1 MIKSSHILRYVLKNR
16 KTGTVYMVVCFTLFL
31 KEDVNEDGSLKEG
44 VDPYK
49 GKPPRELERQRAEA
63 AAMEEDD
70 GDEDE
75 EDDSDDDF
83 ASAKGGSVK
92 DAINGA
98 KKDETSADDVD

>member
-1 MIKSSHILRYVLKNR
+1 MLRYVLKNR

-49 GKPPRELERQRAEA
+49 GKPPGELERKAAKEA
-63 AAMEEDD
+63 AKKEEEDD
-70 GDEDE
+70 EDDDDD
-75 EDDSDDDF
+75 EDDSDDDDF
-83 ASAKGGSVK
+83 ASAKGSSVK
-92 DAINGA
+92 DATNGA

>member
-1 MIKSSHILRYVLKNR
+1 MLRYVLKNR

-44 VDPYK
+44 VNPYK
-49 GKPPRELERQRAEA
+49 GKPPRELERKAAEEA
-63 AAMEEDD
+63 AKKEEDD
-70 GDEDE
+70 EE
-75 EDDSDDDF
+75 EDDSDDDDF

-92 DAINGA
+92 DATNGA